1 MFAQRTINLN
11 SSFIRDILAVTQQP
25 DVISFAG
32 GLPDPELFPVA
43 ALKQASEQMQA
54 QLGNRL
60 YQYSETAGVLP
71 LRRHIAEHLSAP
83 GFHPEQ
89 VVVTTGSQQGLDLV
103 VRCLVDPGDKVL
115 VEGPTYLGALQVLRA
130 NQATLLSIPS
140 DEQGPDLEALEAVVS
155 REPIRCFYTVTD
167 FQNPTG
173 ASYSLE
179 RRKGLVALAERYN
192 FWILEDAPYSA
203 LRYSGEPLPSLQSL
217 LPERVIHFGS
227 FSKIIAPAL
236 RTGWI
241 CAPREVIK
249 VVEKLKQAADLHTSG
264 YDQQLVLSFLQ
275 SGALPPHLERI
286 RSAYGERLDAMSA
299 ALKRK
304 LADSLS
310 FTKPAGGMFIWATLT
325 SNEST
330 LELFRAA
337 IAEGVAFVPGEAFY
351 VNGES
356 DNSMRLNFS
365 NSSVRVIEEGVS
377 RLATLITEGGR
388 WESAGSALAY

>member
-25 DVISFAG
+25 DMISFAG
-32 GLPDPELFPVA
+32 GLPDPDLFPVA
-43 ALKQASEQMQA
+43 ALQQASTQMQ
-54 QLGNRL
+54 QKLGNRL
-60 YQYSETAGVLP
+60 YQYSETPGLFP
-71 LRRHIAEHLSAP
+71 LRQHIAEQLTDTASHA
-83 GFHPEQ
+83 EQ
-89 VVVTTGSQQGLDLV
+89 IIVTTGSQQGLDLV
-103 VRCLVDPGDKVL
+103 VRCLVDPGDKVM
-115 VEGPTYLGALQVLRA
+115 VEAPTYLGALQVLRA

-140 DEQGPDLEALEAVVS
+140 DEQGPDLEALETLIK

-203 LRYSGEPLPSLQSL
+203 LRYSGEVLPSLQSL

-236 RTGWI
+236 RLGWI
-241 CAPREVIK
+241 SAPREVIK
-249 VVEKLKQAADLHTSG
+249 VVEKLKQAADLHSSG

-275 SGALPPHLERI
+275 SGALAPHLEEI
-286 RSAYGERLDAMSA
+286 RRAYGERLDSMAN
-299 ALKRK
+299 ALKHH
-304 LADSLS
+304 LADQVR
-310 FTKPAGGMFIWATLT
+310 FTKPQGGMFIWATLA

-337 IAEGVAFVPGEAFY
+337 VAEGVAFVPGEAFY
-351 VNGES
+351 VSGES

-365 NSSVRVIEEGVS
+365 NSTTTKIEEGVR
-377 RLATLITEGGR
+377 RLAELISDSRNRVTTTP
-388 WESAGSALAY
+388 ALAY